1 MARIQPLWFWRR
13 TIYIQISLQLEPR
26 LFLGGCCCFL
36 LNSLKNK
43 KSLSSRP
50 KILISIMLSL
60 TQSLTALEESSFFL
74 LLGLICDELDKLTLM
89 GVVLPMYLLWTCR
102 TRLFLWMEKTVRCY
116 LGQHFKFRIQVY
128 A

>member
-74 LLGLICDELDKLTLM
+74 SLGLVCDELGKLIPDGGCAAYVFAVDMRDTFIPTDGKNSKMLLRTTL
-89 GVVLPMYLLWTCR
+89 
-102 TRLFLWMEKTVRCY
+102 
-116 LGQHFKFRIQVY
+116 
-128 A
+128 